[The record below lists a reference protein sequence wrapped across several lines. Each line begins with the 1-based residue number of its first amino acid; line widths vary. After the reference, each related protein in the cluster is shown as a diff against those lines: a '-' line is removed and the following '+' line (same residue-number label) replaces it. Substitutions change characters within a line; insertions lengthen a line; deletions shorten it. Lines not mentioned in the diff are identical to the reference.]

1 MRKFLATVVTSVVLL
16 TSGALP
22 VQAEPTANASSDYL
36 LWLDDRM
43 RLWPLELNRIERS
56 PVASAQEVESLKTMM
71 RETELEARAVTDGQQ
86 LSQTPIQL
94 RVLSIETELERL
106 ASEMERLPVLAGP
119 ISK

>member
-1 MRKFLATVVTSVVLL
+1 MRKFIATAVTSIVLL

-22 VQAEPTANASSDYL
+22 VQAEPAVNPSGDYL
-36 LWLDDRM
+36 NWLDDRM
-43 RLWPLELNRIERS
+43 RLWPLELNRIQRS
-56 PVASAQEVESLKTMM
+56 PVASAEEVQQLKTMM
-71 RETELEARAVTDGQQ
+71 QETELEARAVAKGQQ
-86 LSQTPIQL
+86 LTQTPIQL